1 MERTAFDNPWK
12 TIIETY
18 FEDFMGFFFCDIAEA
33 IDWTIPHAFL
43 DKELE
48 KVMRDADSGNRYV
61 DKLAKVQ
68 LKTGQETVL
77 YIHIEVQS
85 QYDADFSRRM
95 FIYHY
100 RLFDRYQLPVV
111 SLAVLGDD
119 DSKWKPDQYQY
130 ENFGC
135 SLCFKFPSIKLL
147 DYKQENLHQNKNPF
161 AIITRTHL
169 SALETRQ
176 KPQQRLEVKLTL
188 TKALYQAGYDK
199 QDILNLFH
207 FIDWMLNLPK
217 SVEQQFALELDEY
230 EEQQKM
236 RYVTSIERNGIEKG
250 LEQGLEK
257 GIVKGIE
264 QGLEQGIEKGE
275 VNTSRQY
282 ILDVLTLRFQ
292 KIPKSIENTIQQIND
307 FPVLSLLHKEAIVT
321 TSIELFE
328 RVLTENCDKLSL
340 H

>member
-1 MERTAFDNPWK
+1 MQKTAFDNPWK

-18 FEDFMGFFFCDIAEA
+18 FEDFMGFFFNDIAEA
-33 IDWTIPHAFL
+33 INWEQPHTFL

-48 KVMRDADSGNRYV
+48 KVIRDADSGNRYV

-68 LKTGQETVL
+68 LKTGQKAVL

-85 QYDADFSRRM
+85 QYDANFSQRM

-119 DSKWKPDQYQY
+119 DPKWKPNQYQY

-135 SLCFKFPSIKLL
+135 KLCFDFPNIKLL
-147 DYKQENLHQNKNPF
+147 NYKQEDLLQNKNPF

-176 KPQQRLEVKLTL
+176 KPQQRLKVKLTL
-188 TKALYQAGYDK
+188 TKALYQAGYNK

-217 SVEQQFALELDEY
+217 TTEQQFMLELDRY

-250 LEQGLEK
+250 LEQG
-257 GIVKGIE
+257 IE
-264 QGLEQGIEKGE
+264 QGLEQGLKKEI
-275 VNTSRQY
+275 NTSQKY
-282 ILDVLTLRFQ
+282 IFDVLTLRFQ
-292 KIPKSIENTIQQIND
+292 QVPEEIENTLRQIND
-307 FPVLSLLHKEAIVT
+307 LSLLSLLHKEAIIAE
-321 TSIELFE
+321 SIEVFE
-328 RVLTENCDKLSL
+328 TVLSKNCDQLPL

>member
-1 MERTAFDNPWK
+1 MQKTAFDNPWK

-18 FEDFMGFFFCDIAEA
+18 FKDFMDFFFNDIAKA
-33 IDWTIPHAFL
+33 IDWNVPHIFL

-61 DKLAKVQ
+61 DKLVKTQ

-111 SLAVLGDD
+111 SLALLGDD
-119 DSKWKPDQYQY
+119 DPKWKPSHYQY

-135 SLCFKFPSIKLL
+135 KLCFDFPSIKLL
-147 DYKQENLHQNKNPF
+147 DYQQQDLQQKTNPF

-176 KPQQRLEVKLTL
+176 RPQQRLEVKLTL
-188 TKALYQAGYDK
+188 TKALYQAGYEK

-217 SVEQQFALELDEY
+217 TVEQQFALELDHY

-236 RYVTSIERNGIEKG
+236 RYITSIEQKGIEKGLRQG
-250 LEQGLEK
+250 LEQGLEQELK
-257 GIVKGIE
+257 
-264 QGLEQGIEKGE
+264 
-275 VNTSRQY
+275 TSRKY
-282 ILDVLTLRFQ
+282 ILDVLILRFQ
-292 KIPKSIENTIQQIND
+292 QIPEDIENNLQQID
-307 FPVLSLLHKEAIVT
+307 DLSVLSLLHKEAITVE
-321 TSIELFE
+321 SIPLFVK
-328 RVLTENCDKLSL
+328 VLSDSCEALSL

>member
-1 MERTAFDNPWK
+1 MQKTAFDNPWK

-18 FEDFMGFFFCDIAEA
+18 FEDFMGFFFNEIAKA
-33 IDWTIPHAFL
+33 IDWNVAHTFL

-111 SLAVLGDD
+111 SLALLGDD
-119 DSKWKPDQYQY
+119 DPKWKPSHYQY

-135 SLCFKFPSIKLL
+135 KLCFDFPSIKLL
-147 DYKQENLHQNKNPF
+147 DYQQQDLRQNTNPF

-217 SVEQQFALELDEY
+217 TVEQQFALELDHY

-236 RYVTSIERNGIEKG
+236 RYITSIEQNGIEKG
-250 LEQGLEK
+250 LR
-257 GIVKGIE
+257 
-264 QGLEQGIEKGE
+264 QGLEQGFKQELK
-275 VNTSRQY
+275 TSRKY

-292 KIPKSIENTIQQIND
+292 QIPEDIENSLQQID
-307 FPVLSLLHKEAIVT
+307 DLSVLSLLHKEAIT
-321 TSIELFE
+321 AESILLFGK
-328 RVLTENCDKLSL
+328 VLSDSCEELSL

>member
-1 MERTAFDNPWK
+1 MEKTAFDNPWK

-18 FEDFMGFFFCDIAEA
+18 FEDFMGFFFKDIAQA
-33 IDWTIPHAFL
+33 INWRAPYTFL

-61 DKLAKVQ
+61 DKLAKVE
-68 LKTGQETVL
+68 LKTGQKTVL

-85 QYDADFSRRM
+85 QYDSDFSRRM

-119 DSKWKPDQYQY
+119 DPKWKPDQYQY

-135 SLCFKFPSIKLL
+135 KLSFNFPSIKLL
-147 DYKQENLHQNKNPF
+147 DYKQATLQQDNNPF
-161 AIITRTHL
+161 AIITQTHL
-169 SALETRQ
+169 FALETRK

-188 TKALYQAGYDK
+188 TKALYQAGYSK

-217 SVEQQFALELDEY
+217 EIEQQFALKLDHY

-236 RYVTSIERNGIEKG
+236 RYITSIERNGIEKG
-250 LEQGLEK
+250 LKQGLK
-257 GIVKGIE
+257 QGLE
-264 QGLEQGIEKGE
+264 QGLEQGEAKA
-275 VNTSRQY
+275 SRTH
-282 ILDVLTLRFQ
+282 ILDILSLRFQ
-292 KIPKSIENTIQQIND
+292 QTSENIENTLNQIND
-307 FPVLSLLHKEAIVT
+307 LPMLSSLFKEAMTVESMEI
-321 TSIELFE
+321 FE
-328 RVLTENCDKLSL
+328 AILIENCKKLAL